1 MATKRSATRFRR
13 GITVWTSAAL
23 ALAAFG
29 VITSAGW
36 ASTPQTPWPGGA
48 WEPSPVA
55 YGVSEVAN
63 VPVTM
68 NDGVQLDATIDSPAD
83 LATGRPAPGSFP
95 VLLQFTPYS
104 GSPNAY
110 SFVQH
115 GYIDVNVRIPGTGT
129 SGGVLDPFSGP
140 VSRKYGVE
148 LVKWAAQ
155 LPGSDGKVGMYGCS
169 YPGVQALDVAAAVG
183 PSSPLKAVV
192 AACASTGNDFVNE
205 IFLRGGMPTLTAGA
219 FAAVGALYGDN
230 QQTDAELT
238 ADKNN
243 MFSGGDLAYER
254 AFWEARG
261 SMGDAAS
268 IVHNRIPTLL
278 WSDWSDVVVGG
289 ALADYAVFQNAAS
302 GAHPVLGPMSP
313 HEYVTGKYQVVVGAG
328 THGQGL
334 DPTIMLEWF
343 DTFLKGEDTRI
354 DRTTTPLHLYEE
366 GSDRWVNASSYPIV
380 ARYKPLYLSSHG
392 TLDSRRSLATDAS
405 QTLVWGEQP
414 DQAGGAVTYQSPP
427 VAGGATIAGPI
438 AATIYATSSNTN
450 MELIA
455 SLYDVAPDGT
465 ATKITDGPILASQR
479 ELDPAN
485 SWYDE
490 NGLAVRPYL
499 AQVGDSYLT
508 PNRTYR
514 LDIEITPTEWSI
526 APGDSLRL
534 TFTTQEPTSQCGG
547 EVFTIE
553 PCFNTTP
560 QLATLPGGTYSIQA
574 GPRYPSAINLPLLP
588 YMYFPTALSAVTPT
602 SGGASEPIYWGP
614 ERHWG

>member
-1 MATKRSATRFRR
+1 M
-13 GITVWTSAAL
+13 
-23 ALAAFG
+23 
-29 VITSAGW
+29 
-36 ASTPQTPWPGGA
+36 
-48 WEPSPVA
+48 
-55 YGVSEVAN
+55 
-63 VPVTM
+63 
-68 NDGVQLDATIDSPAD
+68 
-83 LATGRPAPGSFP
+83 
-95 VLLQFTPYS
+95 
-104 GSPNAY
+104 
-110 SFVQH
+110 
-115 GYIDVNVRIPGTGT
+115 NVRIPGTGT

-140 VSRKYGVE
+140 VSRKYGVA

-155 LPGSDGKVGMYGCS
+155 LPGSDGQVGMYGCS

-183 PSSPLKAVV
+183 PKSPLKAVV

-238 ADKNN
+238 TDRNN

-254 AFWEARG
+254 AFWRARG

-278 WSDWSDVVVGG
+278 WSDWSDVVIGG

-302 GAHPVLGPMSP
+302 GTHPVLGPMRP
-313 HEYVTGKYQVVVGAG
+313 HGDVTGRYQVVVGAG

-343 DTFLKGEDTRI
+343 DTFLKGEDTHI
-354 DRTTTPLHLYEE
+354 DRTITPLHLYEE

-380 ARYKPLYLSSHG
+380 ARYKPLYLSSG
-392 TLDSRRSLATDAS
+392 GSLDSRLSPAAGGS

-414 DQAGGAVTYQSPP
+414 DQTGGTVTYQSAP
-427 VAGGATIAGPI
+427 VAAGATIAGPI
-438 AATIYATSSNTN
+438 AATMYATSSNTN

-479 ELDPAN
+479 QLDPAN
-485 SWYDE
+485 SWYDQD
-490 NGLAVRPYL
+490 GLAVRPYL

-508 PNRTYR
+508 PKKAYR
-514 LDIEITPTEWSI
+514 LDVEMTPIEWSI
-526 APGDSLRL
+526 APGDALQL
-534 TFTTQEPTSQCGG
+534 TVTTQEPTSQCGG

-560 QLATLPGGTYSIQA
+560 QLETLPGGTYSILA
-574 GPRYPSAINLPLLP
+574 GSRYPSAINLPLLP
-588 YMYFPTALSAVTPT
+588 YMYFATAPSTVTPT
-602 SGGASEPIYWGP
+602 SGGATEPIYWGP
-614 ERHWG
+614 ERDWRWPGRR